1 MSMHIAGR
9 SGPSHHSATPDHLAA
24 ADAALAAILEARP
37 PQRVS
42 EDGCSAQMLPLVRS
56 INRLIG
62 FVEELTA
69 FVVPLA
75 KGDLNVPLPSPDNH
89 LAAPFTELRSRLSEI
104 TSQASEIACSD
115 ENQRVE
121 SMGDF
126 SRAFTS
132 MVELLAEREASLK
145 TEIAS
150 RKEAEETLQRERDLL
165 VSGPVITL
173 RWDIDDEGTVLYI
186 SPNISTFGYRAE
198 EFLSGRRRFVS
209 IMHPEDYPWVVED
222 GNVKSHSGL
231 NGWTQEYRIIDSGG
245 KERWI
250 RDYTHAVRDDEGS
263 VVCYEGYIIDIS
275 AEKAAETALRR
286 REQQLRML
294 SLTDELTGLYNRRGL
309 FALGEH
315 MMRSARRRKMGLG
328 VVFID
333 LDGLKEINDRF
344 GHRRGDDALN
354 DVAEVLRSCARE
366 SDVLARAGGDEFV
379 ALVEDGPQA
388 VDEVAKRVQR
398 RIAARNEKGDRP
410 YKLQASLGV
419 VYWPPTE
426 QVALPE
432 LIERADRRMY
442 EAKRSQRESLMSATA
457 A

>member
-1 MSMHIAGR
+1 MTPRA
-9 SGPSHHSATPDHLAA
+9 PTDLAATSRHLAA
-24 ADAALAAILEARP
+24 VDAALAAILEART
-37 PQRVS
+37 PQCIP
-42 EDGCSAQMLPLVRS
+42 EAGCSPEVLPLVRS
-56 INRLIG
+56 INRLSG
-62 FVEELTA
+62 FVDELTA
-69 FVVPLA
+69 FAVPLA
-75 KGDLNVPLPSPDNH
+75 NGNLNVPLPSPDNP
-89 LAAPFTELRSRLSEI
+89 LAAPFAELRARLSKI
-104 TSQASEIACSD
+104 ACQASELACGD

-126 SRAFTS
+126 SRAFNS
-132 MVELLAEREASLK
+132 MMGLLAEREASLK

-150 RKEAEETLQRERDLL
+150 RKEAEEALQHERDLL

-198 EFLSGRRRFVS
+198 EFVSGRRRFVS
-209 IMHPEDYPWVVED
+209 IMHPDDYPWVVED
-222 GNVKSHSGL
+222 GNVKSQSGL
-231 NGWTQEYRIIDSGG
+231 NGWTQEYRVIDSGG
-245 KERWI
+245 KERWV

-263 VVCYEGYIIDIS
+263 VVCYEGYLIDIS

-315 MMRSARRRKMGLG
+315 MMRGAHRRGSGLG
-328 VVFID
+328 VVFVD

-344 GHRRGDDALN
+344 GHRRGDDALC
-354 DVAEVLRSCARE
+354 DVAEVLRDCARE

-379 ALVEDGPQA
+379 ALVEDVPQA
-388 VDEVAKRVQR
+388 VDEIAERVER
-398 RIAARNEKGDRP
+398 RIVARNAKGDRP

-426 QVALPE
+426 KAALPE

-442 EAKRSQRESLMSATA
+442 EAKRSRSRR
-457 A
+457 